1 VKETESVFPK
11 GRAIAMDLGIIA
23 GILVTPSSVL
33 QYAPRNLFNCGN
45 SAILIIDTCATTATQ
60 LSAKTT
66 RTILPITSYNAIA
79 TMASFIVGMPIRV
92 LCRVL

>member
-1 VKETESVFPK
+1 MKVAESVFPK

-45 SAILIIDTCATTATQ
+45 SAILILDTGATTATQ
-60 LSAKTT
+60 LSART
-66 RTILPITSYNAIA
+66 RTILPTTSYNAIA
-79 TMASFIVGMPIRV
+79 MMASFIVGMPIRV
-92 LCRVL
+92 LFRVL